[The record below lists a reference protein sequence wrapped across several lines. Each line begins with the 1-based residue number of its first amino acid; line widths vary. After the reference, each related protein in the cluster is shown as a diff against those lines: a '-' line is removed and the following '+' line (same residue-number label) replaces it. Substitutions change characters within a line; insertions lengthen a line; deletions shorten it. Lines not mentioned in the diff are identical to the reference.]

1 MKQKV
6 RFIKEYITTAMNFF
20 FPKNFLNSKP
30 LDKNMDI

>member
-6 RFIKEYITTAMNFF
+6 RFIKEYITSYEFF
-20 FPKNFLNSKP
+20 FQKNFLNSKP

>member
-6 RFIKEYITTAMNFF
+6 RFIKEYITKVYEFF
-20 FPKNFLNSKP
+20 FPKNFLYSKP